1 MKKVLR
7 WGVIYLFV
15 LLCTAPVAV
24 VFLRS
29 FRGAEGG
36 LSAVSYL
43 QALFRT
49 EDFYRAYWNSVA
61 YTVLIILFNI
71 PISVLTAYGFFRFR
85 FSGKNGAFRLYIIL
99 MLMPFQATIVPQYLT
114 LKALGLIEQPLAVI
128 LPNIFATFGTILMI
142 QQMKGLDRSLFD
154 AAEMDGFSEFQM
166 MTRIALPTVK
176 PLVFALTTLSF
187 INYWS
192 MVEQPL
198 IFLSEPSHLP
208 LSMILN
214 SSSRFRQ
221 VAYSLGVLFSVL
233 PLLIYQA
240 TYDDLVYGI
249 GLSSNV
255 SVRQS
260 GKEKKK
266 YRARRRILGFLVFM
280 AVSNFFSEKIL
291 YSERAKVE
299 VSHPVSGALGENPYD
314 KEDVSLGYFASVLP
328 TSAVHEDRGEYCVY
342 LVVAEKSKLRR
353 AQIVKYKVSKL
364 AENKEEVAVYGLN
377 REDWVVI
384 RSDRMLRESDFVRVY
399 YDE

>member
-1 MKKVLR
+1 MKKILR
-7 WGVIYLFV
+7 WGVIYTFV
-15 LLCTAPVAV
+15 LLCMAPVAV
-24 VFLRS
+24 IVLRS
-29 FRGAEGG
+29 FQGMDGG
-36 LSAVSYL
+36 WSALSYV

-61 YTVLIILFNI
+61 YTVLIILFNL

-85 FSGKNGAFRLYIIL
+85 FPGKKGAFRLYIIL
-99 MLMPFQATIVPQYLT
+99 MLMPFQATIVPQYLM
-114 LKALGLIEQPLAVI
+114 LKALGLMEQPLAVI

-154 AAEMDGFSEFQM
+154 AGEMDGFSEFQM
-166 MTRIALPTVK
+166 MTKIALPTVK

-214 SSSRFRQ
+214 GSSRFRE

-255 SVRQS
+255 TVRQS
-260 GKEKKK
+260 GGEGSK
-266 YRARRRILGFLVFM
+266 YRARKRILAFVVFM
-280 AVSNFFSEKIL
+280 IVANFFSDKLL

-299 VSHPVSGALGENPYD
+299 VAHPVSGGLGNNPYD
-314 KEDVSLGYFASVLP
+314 KEDVSLGYFSSILP
-328 TSAVHEDRGEYCVY
+328 SDAVHGQGNDSFVY
-342 LVVAEKSKLRR
+342 LVVAEKSKRR
-353 AQIVKYKVSKL
+353 RPQVVKYQVARM
-364 AENKEEVAVYGLN
+364 AENQEQVAVYGLN
-377 REDWVVI
+377 GEDWVVVQ
-384 RSDRMLRESDFVRVY
+384 SDREPREGDFVRVY

>member
-85 FSGKNGAFRLYIIL
+85 FPGKNGAFRLYIIL

-114 LKALGLIEQPLAVI
+114 LKALGLIEQPMAVI

-280 AVSNFFSEKIL
+280 AVANFFSEKIL

>member
-85 FSGKNGAFRLYIIL
+85 FPGKNGAFRLYIIL

-114 LKALGLIEQPLAVI
+114 LKALGLIEQPMAVI

-280 AVSNFFSEKIL
+280 AVANFFSEKIL

-353 AQIVKYKVSKL
+353 AQIVKYKVTKL